1 MENSILLAKFIG
13 PYITVIG
20 IGLLFNQKV
29 FQKIMED
36 FFKNVALVYVTGLI
50 TFVAGLAVVISH
62 NRWVLDWRIIITLFG
77 WNVLIK
83 GVWLVISPETS
94 AKMAQFFT
102 KNNKLVIIPWI
113 IMLVIGVFLTAKGY
127 SAGACQM
134 FRSY

>member
-1 MENSILLAKFIG
+1 MDNSILLAKFIG

-20 IGLLFNQKV
+20 IGLLFNQKS

-36 FFKNVALVYVTGLI
+36 FLKNAALVYVTGLI

-62 NRWVLDWRIIITLFG
+62 NLWVLDWRVIITLLG

-83 GVWLVISPETS
+83 GARLVISPDTS
-94 AKMAQFFT
+94 AKMAAVFV

-113 IMLVIGVFLTAKGY
+113 IMLAIGIFLTTKGY
-127 SAGACQM
+127 GIGMCPLTLS
-134 FRSY
+134 R